1 MSWQDF
7 CQLIQSTPN
16 PEIDF
21 LRKQAAAKWDE
32 YQVYPNSIYDKDGSI
47 LFLIKDQAT
56 KKLVVF
62 RNSQLFQDFEGS
74 PESFKGEEIKICP
87 LSLANAATTRKH
99 FPFTGPVPLQQFP
112 VTIGLGDRL
121 GIASPGHLRLIKK
134 YQGVRPVL
142 AQQSIRELNLTG
154 RNYQQ
159 VLDSAT
165 WAVFQEDY
173 QNGFGADGDHLKTA
187 DEVQMALD
195 CGFTMITLDC
205 SEHID
210 NNIPN
215 LSPTDLAAQYAKLPA
230 EVRSKYEPNYLNS
243 AFEINGLSIRFS
255 EAELQKAVLIY
266 NQAIQHTMAIYRDV
280 IVPADRTIDFEVSID
295 ETVTS
300 TSPSSHFLVAKE
312 LVEAGVKVASLAPRF
327 CGEFQKGIDYIGDL
341 HQFETEFAQHVKI
354 AAYFGYKI
362 SVHSGSDKF
371 SVFPTVGRLTE
382 GRYHLK
388 TAGTNWLEAMR
399 IIAGKDPALF
409 REIYAFALEHLPE
422 AKKYYHISAV
432 PARVP
437 DLSSLTDAQLPQLLE
452 HNDARQVLHITYGLI
467 LQAKDNREKYIFKD
481 RFDRVLFQYETEYY
495 QILETHIG
503 KHLAE
508 LGV

>member
-1 MSWQDF
+1 M
-7 CQLIQSTPN
+7 
-16 PEIDF
+16 
-21 LRKQAAAKWDE
+21 
-32 YQVYPNSIYDKDGSI
+32 
-47 LFLIKDQAT
+47 
-56 KKLVVF
+56 
-62 RNSQLFQDFEGS
+62 
-74 PESFKGEEIKICP
+74 
-87 LSLANAATTRKH
+87 
-99 FPFTGPVPLQQFP
+99 
-112 VTIGLGDRL
+112 

-134 YQGVRPVL
+134 HPDVRPVL

-159 VLDSAT
+159 VLNSAT

-187 DEVQMALD
+187 PEVQMALD

-215 LSPTDLAAQYAKLPA
+215 FSAADLSARYANLPA
-230 EVRSKYEPNYLNS
+230 EVRSKYENNYLNRT
-243 AFEINGLSIRFS
+243 FEVNGLSIRFS
-255 EAELQKAVLIY
+255 EMELQKTVLIY
-266 NQAIQHTMAIYRDV
+266 NQAIKHTITIYRDI
-280 IVPADRTIDFEVSID
+280 IVPAGRTIDFEVSID

-300 TSPSSHFLVAKE
+300 TSPTSHFLVAKE
-312 LVEAGVKVASLAPRF
+312 LTESGVKVASLAPRF

-341 HQFETEFAQHVKI
+341 NRFETEFTEHVKI

-371 SVFPTVGRLTE
+371 SVFPAVGRLT
-382 GRYHLK
+382 GRRFHLK

-399 IIAGKDPALF
+399 IIAGKEPALF

-422 AKKYYHISAV
+422 AKKYYHISAEPGRV
-432 PARVP
+432 PA
-437 DLSSLTDAQLPQLLE
+437 LSSLSDAQLPQLLE

-467 LQAKDNREKYIFKD
+467 LQAKDPGGNYIFKD
-481 RFDRVLFQYETEYY
+481 RFDRILFQYEGEYY
-495 QILETHIG
+495 QTLETHIG
-503 KHLAE
+503 RHLRHFGGLKPKIVAGSSYAYE
-508 LGV
+508 LKILEILFLWR